1 MLERQP
7 WRAIDC
13 ANYCENRP
21 AQDNDLRDYELRG
34 KSPSRLRWL
43 RPHGKCI
50 VQARDSVLSP
60 CDGRLAMPIVEY
72 AGAYG
77 SRAFKCRWRP
87 IARRGRY
94 GQPVG
99 GIIYGESVAAWW
111 RVNRCKG
118 KTLMQTT
125 QIGSSPEVHRYQTQI
140 TWRAGDARDGCRPH
154 NQSANDGVIY
164 RGP

>member
-1 MLERQP
+1 M
-7 WRAIDC
+7 
-13 ANYCENRP
+13 
-21 AQDNDLRDYELRG
+21 
-34 KSPSRLRWL
+34 
-43 RPHGKCI
+43 
-50 VQARDSVLSP
+50 QAPTGAEHLSVGGVLLP
-60 CDGRLAMPIVEY
+60 GGGE
-72 AGAYG
+72 
-77 SRAFKCRWRP
+77 
-87 IARRGRY
+87 Y

-99 GIIYGESVAAWW
+99 GIVYGESVAAWW